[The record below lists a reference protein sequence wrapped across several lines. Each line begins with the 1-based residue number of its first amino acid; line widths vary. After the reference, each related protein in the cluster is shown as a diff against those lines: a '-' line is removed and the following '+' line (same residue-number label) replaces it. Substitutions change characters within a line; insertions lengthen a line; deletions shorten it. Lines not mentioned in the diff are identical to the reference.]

1 MKRIAGM
8 VLFFKNSEAFSN
20 WYPAQ
25 FTVDGVAFSSSEQ
38 YMMHAKAV
46 LFGDTAMAARI
57 LATDSPREQKAL
69 GRKVAGFD
77 YDVWMAECRPLMVR
91 GLLAKFEQN
100 PDMGQVLL
108 DTEDA
113 VLVEASPFD
122 RIWGVGLSQ
131 DDPRILDKA
140 TWLGLN
146 YQGEVLMT
154 TRDLLRAKLP
164 TPT

>member
-20 WYPAQ
+20 WYPAK

-38 YMMHAKAV
+38 YMMHAKAM

-57 LATDSPREQKAL
+57 LATDSPKDQKAL
-69 GRKVAGFD
+69 GRQVAGFV
-77 YDVWMAECRPLMVR
+77 YEVWMAECRPLMVR

-108 DTEDA
+108 DTDDDI
-113 VLVEASPFD
+113 LVEASPFD

-131 DDPRILDKA
+131 NDPRILDQA
-140 TWLGLN
+140 AWPGLN
-146 YQGEVLMT
+146 YQGEVLMSA
-154 TRDLLRAKLP
+154 RSLLRVKLGQP
-164 TPT
+164 V